1 MKKLSLIVMFFGLII
16 TISGCSI
23 LSVEE
28 DTFEFRQLS
37 DQYNEYVINDV
48 VNFDDFRN
56 LMNQASNVSST
67 SVFMIETDV
76 LDVFN
81 RVTNTYHGTGTIF
94 FEDSNYFYVLTTY
107 QIIDLVSRRVHY
119 FVTDA
124 YGQKMPAEIFAADS
138 ILGLGILRVDL
149 NSTDY
154 EIAEFASYI
163 PLTDELVLMISNSYP
178 TQNIQKLGRFLYQD
192 DTPYMEVTSSQNA
205 NGSPIYNLKLEV
217 IGIQYLYGDT
227 YVQMIDFNTIDDFIR
242 PLLPI

>member
-1 MKKLSLIVMFFGLII
+1 MKKLCLIVMFFGLII